1 MRVFVRVLMI
11 VIIGLTTFTFLPLGN
26 AAYSSTKTDIFIDA
40 DPGVDDAVAIAWLL
54 EEPSANIVG
63 ISTVAGNTT
72 VEDATRN
79 TLSLLEVAERSD
91 IAVTIGAAAPLE
103 FPLSRVGIFVHGP
116 DGIWGAQQPQDLSN
130 IPTDA
135 PAAIAEAARDN
146 PGMTILALGPLTNVA
161 QAIEQ
166 YPEDMANSN
175 ILALVGAQ
183 NGGNR
188 TPVAETN
195 AFIDPQALTIVLESD
210 VDLTLVPLDAFE
222 QLQVSVNS
230 FPRVFER
237 RFGPVGEFLSVPLQQ
252 YFLQIQEETGTA
264 SIPDAVA
271 AILALQPQLGPTTSA
286 LIDSVENDDI
296 TRGQTVIETVAF
308 DKIPMIADDAE
319 LSALIEQS
327 LTDPDFDLEAALGAI
342 LARRPD
348 NAQVIL
354 NINERAALRALIQG
368 L

>member
-1 MRVFVRVLMI
+1 MRVFVRVLM
-11 VIIGLTTFTFLPLGN
+11 VTIIALTTFVFLPLGN
-26 AAYSSTKTDIFIDA
+26 AAQSNAKTDIFIDA

-54 EEPSANIVG
+54 EEPSANIIG

-79 TLSLLEVAERSD
+79 TLSLLEVAERTD
-91 IAVTIGAAAPLE
+91 IPVTIGAAAPLE

-116 DGIWGAQQPQDLSN
+116 DGIWGAQQPQDLSD

-146 PGMTILALGPLTNVA
+146 PDMTLLALGPLTNVA

-166 YPEDMANSN
+166 YQDDMANVK

-188 TPVAETN
+188 TPIAETN

-210 VDLTLVPLDAFE
+210 VDLTLVPFDAFE
-222 QLQVSVNS
+222 QLQVPVNS

-252 YFLQIQEETGTA
+252 YFLQVQEETGTA
-264 SIPDAVA
+264 SLPDAVA
-271 AILALQPQLGPTTSA
+271 AILVLQPQLGPATSA
-286 LIDSVENDDI
+286 LVDSVENDDI
-296 TRGQTVIETVAF
+296 TRGQTVIETVTF

-354 NINERAALRALIQG
+354 NINERAAFRALIQG

>member
-1 MRVFVRVLMI
+1 MRVLARALMI
-11 VIIGLTTFTFLPLGN
+11 VIIGLITFIFLPLGN
-26 AAYSSTKTDIFIDA
+26 AAQSNAKTDIFIDT

-79 TLSLLEVAERSD
+79 TLSLLEVAERTD
-91 IAVTIGAAAPLE
+91 IPITIGAAAPLE
-103 FPLSRVGIFVHGP
+103 LPLSRVGVFVHGP
-116 DGIWGAQQPQDLSN
+116 DGIWGAQQPQDLSD
-130 IPTDA
+130 IPTNA
-135 PAAIAEAARDN
+135 PSAIAEAARDN
-146 PGMTILALGPLTNVA
+146 PGMTLLALGPLTNVA

-166 YPEDMANSN
+166 YPEDLANVN
-175 ILALVGAQ
+175 ILALVGVQ

-188 TPVAETN
+188 TPIAETN

-210 VDLTLVPLDAFE
+210 VNLTLVPLDAFE
-222 QLQVSVNS
+222 QLQVPVNS

-237 RFGPVGEFLSVPLQQ
+237 RFGPVGQFLSTPLQQ

-264 SIPDAVA
+264 AIPDVVA
-271 AILALQPQLGPTTSA
+271 AILALQPQLGPTESA
-286 LIDSVENDDI
+286 LVDSVENNDI
-296 TRGQTVIETVAF
+296 TRGQTVIETNPF
-308 DKIPMIADDAE
+308 DKVPMIADDAE
-319 LSALIEQS
+319 LSELAERAI
-327 LTDPDFDLEAALGAI
+327 TDPDFDLEAALGAI

-354 NINERAALRALIQG
+354 NIDERTTLRALIQG

>member
-1 MRVFVRVLMI
+1 MRVLVRVLMI
-11 VIIGLTTFTFLPLGN
+11 IIISLTTFLFLPLGN
-26 AAYSSTKTDIFIDA
+26 AAQSNTSTHIFIDA

-79 TLSLLEVAERSD
+79 TLSLLDVAERTD
-91 IAVTIGAAAPLE
+91 IPVTIGAAAPLE
-103 FPLSRVGIFVHGP
+103 LPLSRVGVFVHGP
-116 DGIWGAQQPQDLSN
+116 DGVWGAQQPQDLSAL
-130 IPTDA
+130 PTDA
-135 PAAIAEAARDN
+135 PAAIAEAARQN
-146 PGMTILALGPLTNVA
+146 PDMTLLTLGPLTNVA

-166 YPEDMANSN
+166 YPEDLANVKL
-175 ILALVGAQ
+175 LALIGAQ

-210 VDLTLVPLDAFE
+210 IDLTLVPLEAFE
-222 QLQVSVNS
+222 QLQVSVDS

-237 RFGPVGEFLSVPLQQ
+237 RFGLVGEFLSVPLQQ
-252 YFLQIQEETGTA
+252 YFLQVQEETGTA
-264 SIPDAVA
+264 AIPDAVA

-286 LIDSVENDDI
+286 LVDSVENDDI
-296 TRGQTVIETVAF
+296 TRGQTVIETNAF
-308 DKIPMIADDAE
+308 DKVPMIADDAE
-319 LSALIEQS
+319 LSALAERAI
-327 LTDPDFDLEAALGAI
+327 TDPDFDQAAAIGAI

-354 NINERAALRALIQG
+354 NIDERTMFQAFIRG